1 MPSTVAHALTT
12 VGTGVA
18 LHAFSHGRF
27 RALHVVLLV
36 LHATNGPDIGSV
48 FEFLMQ
54 PMNPTLGTRFM
65 DVVHSPLGYPLTAGL
80 GWVWVGMWLSRRDLV
95 FGRKGWRDFSIV
107 MRRED
112 DDDDESRE
120 RQRRRRRRW
129 QRQRRRG
136 QGRGPSPALLADGSD
151 IGLTEAGAGA
161 ADAAVNAA
169 ENDEERPPDA
179 ATDEGDDDVED
190 DDNELDVERD
200 PTSLPL
206 TFWRSW
212 CLALAG
218 SLLHYRLDTLYENN
232 GQTPTYRWIIST
244 GYWLPGANDII
255 YPSVTLAFLLTL
267 STLIAT
273 FAITFTSLRT
283 TLPLPRPVASLLRT
297 RPGRIWAVAGVA
309 MVLSVAYC
317 VFFWTRLR
325 IEPRVPAVGE
335 EADLGVLMFEAATT
349 VLPLVLCGVACGQLF

>member
-1 MPSTVAHALTT
+1 MPSTVAHALST
-12 VGTGVA
+12 VGIGIS
-18 LHAFSHGRF
+18 LQAFSRGRF
-27 RALHVVLLV
+27 KALHVVLLV

-54 PMNPTLGTRFM
+54 PVNPTLGTRFM

-95 FGRKGWRDFSIV
+95 FGGKSWRDFSIV
-107 MRRED
+107 SRRD
-112 DDDDESRE
+112 DDDDDDGGDVRRRQRRHW
-120 RQRRRRRRW
+120 RQRRRRGLAR
-129 QRQRRRG
+129 
-136 QGRGPSPALLADGSD
+136 PADGSD

-161 ADAAVNAA
+161 ADVAVNAG
-169 ENDEERPPDA
+169 EGDEEAQPPAMDA
-179 ATDEGDDDVED
+179 TTDESDSDDG
-190 DDNELDVERD
+190 DNELDVKRE
-200 PTSLPL
+200 PASLQL

-212 CLALAG
+212 CLAQAG

-232 GQTPTYRWIIST
+232 GATPTYRWIIST

-255 YPSVTLAFLLTL
+255 YPSVTLAFLVTLT
-267 STLIAT
+267 SLIAT
-273 FAITFTSLRT
+273 FAIAFTSLRT
-283 TLPLPRPVASLLRT
+283 TLPLPRRVNALLRT
-297 RPGRIWAVAGVA
+297 RASRIWAVAGVA
-309 MVLSVAYC
+309 MVLAVGYC

-349 VLPLVLCGVACGQLF
+349 VLPLVLCGMACGELF